1 MILHWSIDLLLL
13 NIDGY
18 FCNMLISIS
27 QYFVFSWEKN
37 KNKKLPDINT
47 KFGSELYVSV
57 VPFWCLL
64 KCFRKTHWSGS
75 YFFAQVIEIPRGS
88 KVKYE
93 LDKKTGLIKVMQ
105 CGLLHIL
112 LQTSIFSVL
121 ICPGFVL
128 ECAGGPCAVFI
139 SCVPSQLWIH
149 SSHTLWRQ
157 WPSGCAGYNAGVS

>member
-27 QYFVFSWEKN
+27 QYFVFSWGKN

-47 KFGSELYVSV
+47 KFGSELFVSV
-57 VPFWCLL
+57 VTFWCLL

-105 CGLLHIL
+105 CGLLPIL
-112 LQTSIFSVL
+112 LQTCLLSSNMSWFCTWMCRWTVCCIHQLCTLTTMDSFL
-121 ICPGFVL
+121 AHFVKT
-128 ECAGGPCAVFI
+128 V
-139 SCVPSQLWIH
+139 
-149 SSHTLWRQ
+149 TLWMC
-157 WPSGCAGYNAGVS
+157 WL